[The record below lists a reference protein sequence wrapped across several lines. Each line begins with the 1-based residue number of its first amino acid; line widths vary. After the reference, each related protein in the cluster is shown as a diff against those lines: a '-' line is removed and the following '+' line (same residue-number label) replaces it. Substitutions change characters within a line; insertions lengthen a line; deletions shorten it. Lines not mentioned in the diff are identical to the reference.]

1 MNKALL
7 TLYLIIFGSYIIVT
21 RQPDYFDGEKY
32 PATIRI
38 RKDAGSNN
46 NIAKAFYSIGANK
59 YEITADYIFYHYREG
74 EKIEII
80 VELEHPEKAAVY
92 RYWGYWIT
100 WEELLSSIIIAFILF
115 QVAVS
120 ITNNP
125 TKEALAEQLAYKEE
139 KKTKYV

>member
-1 MNKALL
+1 LNKALI
-7 TLYLIIFGSYIIVT
+7 TLYLIIFGCYIIAT

-32 PATIRI
+32 PAII
-38 RKDAGSNN
+38 HIVKVAYSNKS
-46 NIAKAFYSIGANK
+46 ITKAFYSIGANK
-59 YEITADYIFYHYREG
+59 YEIKADYILHHYADG
-74 EKIEII
+74 EKIEVI
-80 VELEHPEKAAVY
+80 VEQEHPDKAAVY
-92 RYWGYWIT
+92 RFWGYWIT

-125 TKEALAEQLAYKEE
+125 SKEALAEQLEYKEE